1 MWLASRRR
9 EGIPMRGHRRG
20 DRIRPLIKDK
30 RGATA
35 IEYGLILALIFLA
48 IMTGVS
54 TLGNSV
60 QGRWNDIANKVT
72 ST

>member
-1 MWLASRRR
+1 
-9 EGIPMRGHRRG
+9 MRGQGRG
-20 DRIRPLIKDK
+20 GRIRPLVKDQ

-48 IMTGVS
+48 VMTGVS
-54 TLGNSV
+54 SLGSSV

>member
-1 MWLASRRR
+1 
-9 EGIPMRGHRRG
+9 MRGHPRG
-20 DRIRPLIKDK
+20 ERIRPLIQDK

-48 IMTGVS
+48 VMTGVS
-54 TLGNSV
+54 TLGASV
-60 QGRWNDIANKVT
+60 QERWNDISNKVT